1 MHTWKSIDKNES
13 SIDEEN
19 VNGNYLDSIIIASV
33 ESCVE
38 CTLKVL
44 ISTGANNSLATKG
57 RICEVYLDNYL
68 DDEANWKELQSWLD
82 NIYKTVVNDNEN
94 CISVRWFCS
103 I

>member
-19 VNGNYLDSIIIASV
+19 VNGSYLDSIIIASV

-44 ISTGANNSLATKG
+44 ISTGKASSK
-57 RICEVYLDNYL
+57 
-68 DDEANWKELQSWLD
+68 
-82 NIYKTVVNDNEN
+82 
-94 CISVRWFCS
+94 
-103 I
+103 